1 MELDLT
7 ENGAL
12 SVPHIELLNNLA
24 DELKLSYHK
33 LINRLGTGK
42 EHNIDWWV
50 SEISSRNTYSNSLF
64 DDYCLLHLA
73 KRVIQEEPE
82 LSVIKVDSLALKL
95 TLQGYV
101 RDNYPRIKINCTA
114 GWKQHL
120 KFIIFPII
128 RYFYAIFVYVTRY
141 TISKFTIKPSTGRL
155 QAGIT
160 LVDVFVFD
168 HSFEGGIFHDRYFDG
183 FDQYLSEKEAQLV
196 FYNPTLLISFRKT
209 VSAFVAMSRSP
220 QRFLPQESYL
230 RLSDY
235 LFAFLY
241 PFRALKLIPQK
252 TVWEEFD
259 LSFLLRSIWY
269 YHLSSF
275 STIEGLLKY
284 RFAARLR
291 EAEVP
296 LRLVID
302 WFENQLVDRG
312 ANAGF
317 RKFYPEV
324 PVIGYSSIDL
334 KHYLCMT
341 HPTSQEYEAE
351 VLPKVIAV
359 SGKGFEASKKAFC
372 PELETI
378 TAPAFRYGWVW
389 REAVGRPD
397 PNYTTI
403 LVALSL
409 LRGECL
415 NTLRAIIGAAKSD
428 LPANVRFWVKPHPA
442 AMPLAK
448 LLAQAGLTLPP
459 GFEVKRGD
467 FSEWAEQADIIVGN
481 ESGTVLEALARG
493 TPVIII
499 GHRSRITVHA
509 IPDAVLQG
517 IWQLCYTSDKVAQ
530 AIRYFIKRSEEE
542 LQRHQK
548 IASLIREQYFEPTTE
563 KSTREFLRLEGSL
576 GSAAIRDP

>member
-1 MELDLT
+1 MQLDLT
-7 ENGAL
+7 ENGSL
-12 SVPHIELLNNLA
+12 SIPHIELLNNLA
-24 DELKLSYHK
+24 DGLKSSYHE

-64 DDYCLLHLA
+64 DDYCLLHLV
-73 KRVIQEEPE
+73 KKVLQEEPD
-82 LSVIKVDSLALKL
+82 LTGIKVDSLALKWML
-95 TLQGYV
+95 RRYV
-101 RDNYPRIKINCTA
+101 RDNYPRIKVSCTA

-120 KFIIFPII
+120 KFIIFPIL

-141 TISKFTIKPSTGRL
+141 LISKFTTKPLTGRL
-155 QAGIT
+155 PAGIT
-160 LVDVFVFD
+160 LVDVFIFD
-168 HSFEGGIFHDRYFDG
+168 HSFDGGVFLDRYFGG
-183 FDQYLSEKEAQLV
+183 FDQYLSEKEEQSF
-196 FYNPTLLISFRKT
+196 FYNPTLLISFRNT
-209 VSAFVAMSRSP
+209 VSTFLAMYRSP

-235 LFAFLY
+235 IFAFLY
-241 PFRALKLIPQK
+241 PFRALKLIPK
-252 TVWEEFD
+252 RTVWEEFD
-259 LSFLLRSIWY
+259 LSLLLRSIWY

-291 EAEVP
+291 EAGVS

-341 HPTSQEYEAE
+341 HPTSQEYGAE

-359 SGKGFEASKKAFC
+359 CGKGFEASKKAFC

-389 REAVGRPD
+389 QEAAGRPD

-409 LRGECL
+409 LLGEGL
-415 NTLRAIIGAAKSD
+415 NTLRAVIGAAMSD

-442 AMPLAK
+442 AMPMEK

-459 GFEVKRGD
+459 GFEVKHGD

-509 IPDAVLQG
+509 IPDAVPQG

-530 AIRYFIKRSEEE
+530 AIKYFINRSEEE

-548 IASLIREQYFEPTTE
+548 IARLIREQYFEPTTE
-563 KSTREFLRLEGSL
+563 KSTRKFLQLEGSL
-576 GSAAIRDP
+576 GSAA